1 VRRGDI
7 TPSVMANNFNRDH
20 PTRDYKS
27 FANTYNS
34 FYFKGRIFQ
43 ISTGFMV
50 EEPGMYAQDQGFGL
64 IPICYLDFI
73 DQKDLT
79 K

>member
-1 VRRGDI
+1 
-7 TPSVMANNFNRDH
+7 
-20 PTRDYKS
+20 
-27 FANTYNS
+27 
-34 FYFKGRIFQ
+34 
-43 ISTGFMV
+43 MV